1 MMRSTLPSR
10 RAGVAGVF
18 AALTLLRCSREAPTA
33 QVTAVPS
40 ETASIASASA
50 PVASAS
56 TSVAP
61 LDPELNPGARRR
73 FVPSP
78 EEPAPSASAS
88 TPAPEEPRKRIG
100 TFQDWVKAYVG
111 SGEPDTRPPPALGV
125 LKDLPSLP
133 SSTLVYGKSGHL
145 IQVTLPSGQEK
156 PLSSGAFRDAAPR
169 WTKDGKYLYFR
180 STRDGAK
187 DRIFR
192 QRFPDGKA
200 EAVTKALRTEAY
212 NFDWTVSDDGA
223 RVAYVNGH
231 EGIEAELT
239 VVEVAT
245 GKEEVVHRGE
255 FLEDLAF
262 TRGGSALAMVSG
274 GTMSQKIVEVD
285 LATKKAT
292 TMPNGGYQ
300 TVHDPVELADGRL
313 LFSASLSFGMMDRDP
328 GFFTMPR
335 GGGAWTRIGT
345 LSAPIGYLSGAVAP
359 DGKKIAAR
367 SSRRMGGFGADW
379 HTDVRVLTLDGQ
391 AGKDLARAFPRPF
404 YGLDDPS
411 WAPDNRHLAAVLS
424 LCPYIG
430 CELSMHSVVL
440 IDTSTPEPKLVF
452 VGYGTQPAFRPTPA
466 G

>member
-1 MMRSTLPSR
+1 MRSTLPSR

-274 GTMSQKIVEVD
+274 GTMI
-285 LATKKAT
+285 
-292 TMPNGGYQ
+292 
-300 TVHDPVELADGRL
+300 H
-313 LFSASLSFGMMDRDP
+313 
-328 GFFTMPR
+328 
-335 GGGAWTRIGT
+335 
-345 LSAPIGYLSGAVAP
+345 
-359 DGKKIAAR
+359 
-367 SSRRMGGFGADW
+367 
-379 HTDVRVLTLDGQ
+379 
-391 AGKDLARAFPRPF
+391 
-404 YGLDDPS
+404 
-411 WAPDNRHLAAVLS
+411 
-424 LCPYIG
+424 
-430 CELSMHSVVL
+430 
-440 IDTSTPEPKLVF
+440 
-452 VGYGTQPAFRPTPA
+452 
-466 G
+466 